1 MEEVRFTKEK
11 ILDVNL
17 KLKYEQDL
25 LEKTKTNSFDPEKE
39 ALFKSNVN
47 T

>member
-39 ALFKSNVN
+39 ALIS
-47 T
+47 